1 MYLLNKIKIKTK
13 GWILVLATFIGFTLN
28 IGLVVYAL
36 NGIDKNHKEIET
48 ALKTEKILSE
58 IMVNGLLFNSSRGVL
73 LLTPD
78 SKKAQVTLKKSINN
92 LKTNRIYL
100 KKYMEEAYASME
112 KPIDALIDFGMTLVG
127 KEITDANNKKGLEL
141 WRAVK
146 FKVDPILKSA
156 QNRTLEAEKN
166 YNSFFN
172 SSRTLLIGGS
182 VIGLLFFMVFTYLMV
197 SSITKSVE
205 SLSDI
210 TKDLASGSGDL
221 TKRIHVKTND
231 EIAYLAENINQFISK
246 IHETV
251 KASKQSSLENE
262 NIAKLVSL
270 TTTKI
275 ESRTTE
281 EVSFVKETKTIGDS
295 MKIELESATQ
305 ISSKTSDDITIVESQ
320 LDAATNNIK
329 ALVANIH
336 KAAEVEAEAS
346 EKLSQLTVD
355 TEQVKAVLDI
365 ISEIADQTNLLALNA
380 AIEAAR
386 AGEHGR
392 GFAVVADEVRKLA
405 ERTQKSLEEVNVSIS
420 VIVQNVSNANG
431 QMKENYAFIEKLV
444 TDSSEVQENIEGTQS
459 VMKEASNASRES
471 SQVSHSLSKET
482 EKLISKIDTILEFS
496 QENNKS
502 AHELFDYTKKLSKQA
517 DIINAKLN
525 EFEV

>member
-1 MYLLNKIKIKTK
+1 MYLLNQIKIKTK
-13 GWILVLATFIGFTLN
+13 GWILVLAVFVGFTLN
-28 IGLVVYAL
+28 IGIVVYAL

-48 ALKTEKILSE
+48 ALKTEKILGE

-73 LLTPD
+73 LSTSN
-78 SKKAQVTLKKSINN
+78 SKKAQATFEKSVKDLKQN
-92 LKTNRIYL
+92 KTAL
-100 KKYMEEAYASME
+100 KKYTKNTYQSVE
-112 KPIDALIDFGMTLVG
+112 KPIDTLIGFGATLIG
-127 KEITDANNKKGLEL
+127 KEITSADNKKGLKL
-141 WRAVK
+141 WRDVK
-146 FKVDPILKSA
+146 LKLNPILKSA
-156 QNRTLEAEKN
+156 QSKTLEAEKN

-172 SSRTLLIGGS
+172 FSRTLLVGGS
-182 VIGLLFFMVFTYLMV
+182 VLGLLFFIVFTYLML

-205 SLSDI
+205 SLASI
-210 TKDLASGSGDL
+210 TQDLASGSGDL
-221 TKRIHVKTND
+221 TKRIHVKTKD

-251 KASKQSSLENE
+251 KTSKQSSLENE

-270 TTTKI
+270 ATTKI

-281 EVSFVKETKTIGDS
+281 EVNFVKDTKIIGDS
-295 MKIELESATQ
+295 MKIELESAAR
-305 ISSKTSDDITIVESQ
+305 ISSKTSEDITQVESQ
-320 LDAATNNIK
+320 LDSATNNIK

-405 ERTQKSLEEVNVSIS
+405 ERTQKSLEEINATIS

-444 TDSSEVQENIEGTQS
+444 NDSSKVQKNIENTQS
-459 VMKEASNASRES
+459 IMKETSSASRES
-471 SQVSHSLSKET
+471 SEVSHSLSKET
-482 EKLISKIDTILEFS
+482 EELISKIDTILEFS
-496 QENNKS
+496 QDNNKS
-502 AHELFDYTKKLSKQA
+502 AHELFDYTKKLLKQA
-517 DIINAKLN
+517 DIINSKLN